1 MKVDWQKLGGLLP
14 AIVQDAGDGAVLML
28 AYMNEEALSLT
39 LQTGYAHYF
48 SRSKGRI
55 WKKGESSG
63 HVQLVK
69 SAFLDC
75 DNDALLLKVEQC
87 GGSACHTG
95 SRSCFFKEIS
105 LQKHGENVG
114 SSSARGAINFAEH
127 GSAASLAQKNSANSR
142 AGQNF
147 ASCDGSADYA
157 PQNSTTYC
165 SNQSSTMQSPA
176 AANSTLTNSVA
187 ERSEQNLDAVS
198 QNSTLTNSVA
208 ERSEQNLDAVSQNS
222 TLENS
227 AEKSPY
233 GILDEIYHV
242 CLDRKLN
249 GEPALSYVA
258 SLYAKGENAYLKKIA
273 EEACEFALACKDLS
287 RSELYADVAR
297 ESFGEHKA
305 GEPRYDVIYE
315 GADLLFHLLLALA
328 AHNIHPDALLDELA
342 RRQGQSGIEEKRC
355 REK

>member
-14 AIVQDAGDGAVLML
+14 AIVQDEGDGAVLML

-39 LQTGYAHYF
+39 LRTGYAHYF

-95 SRSCFFKEIS
+95 ARSCFFKEIS
-105 LQKHGENVG
+105 LQKDDENFE
-114 SSSARGAINFAEH
+114 SLNAYGAINFAEH
-127 GSAASLAQKNSANSR
+127 DSATSLAEQNSTSR
-142 AGQNF
+142 DGLQNHV
-147 ASCDGSADYA
+147 
-157 PQNSTTYC
+157 PQNSTVSC
-165 SNQSSTMQSPA
+165 GEQNPA
-176 AANSTLTNSVA
+176 IRSFTEANFTETNSALANSAA
-187 ERSEQNLDAVS
+187 ERSEQNLYA
-198 QNSTLTNSVA
+198 A
-208 ERSEQNLDAVSQNS
+208 AQNS

-249 GEPALSYVA
+249 GESALSYVA

-297 ESFGEHKA
+297 EGFGEHRA

-342 RRQGQSGIEEKRC
+342 RRQGQSGIEEKRR

>member
-28 AYMNEEALSLT
+28 AYMNEEALNLT
-39 LQTGYAHYF
+39 LSTGYAHYF

-75 DNDALLLKVEQC
+75 DNDTLLLRVEQC

-95 SRSCFFKEIS
+95 ARSCFFKEIS
-105 LQKHGENVG
+105 LQKCGENVENL
-114 SSSARGAINFAEH
+114 SACDA
-127 GSAASLAQKNSANSR
+127 KN
-142 AGQNF
+142 
-147 ASCDGSADYA
+147 
-157 PQNSTTYC
+157 
-165 SNQSSTMQSPA
+165 STMQNFT
-176 AANSTLTNSVA
+176 AANSAA
-187 ERSEQNLDAVS
+187 ERSTQNLDAVS
-198 QNSTLTNSVA
+198 QNFTPK
-208 ERSEQNLDAVSQNS
+208 
-222 TLENS
+222 NS

-249 GEPALSYVA
+249 GESELSYVA

-287 RSELYADVAR
+287 RSGLYADVAR
-297 ESFGEHKA
+297 EGFGEHRA

-342 RRQGQSGIEEKRC
+342 RRQGLSGIEEKRS
-355 REK
+355 REKS

>member
-14 AIVQDAGDGAVLML
+14 TIVQDAGDGAVLML
-28 AYMNEEALSLT
+28 AYMNEEALGLT

-48 SRSKGRI
+48 SRSKRRI
-55 WKKGESSG
+55 WKKGEESG

-75 DNDALLLKVEQC
+75 DNDALLLKIEQC

-95 SRSCFFKEIS
+95 ARSCFFKEIS
-105 LQKHGENVG
+105 LQKCGENIQ
-114 SSSARGAINFAEH
+114 SPNACGAINFAEH
-127 GSAASLAQKNSANSR
+127 GSATSLVQKNSTNSR
-142 AGQNF
+142 AGQNSV
-147 ASCDGSADYA
+147 ACDGSADYA

-176 AANSTLTNSVA
+176 AANSTLTNSAA
-187 ERSEQNLDAVS
+187 ECSEQNLYAVS
-198 QNSTLTNSVA
+198 QNYALKNSI
-208 ERSEQNLDAVSQNS
+208 
-222 TLENS
+222 
-227 AEKSPY
+227 EKSPY

-249 GEPALSYVA
+249 GESALSYVA

-287 RSELYADVAR
+287 RSEFYADVAR
-297 ESFGEHKA
+297 EGFGEHRA

-342 RRQGQSGIEEKRC
+342 RRQGQSGIEEKRR

>member
-39 LQTGYAHYF
+39 LRTGYAHYF

-55 WKKGESSG
+55 WKKGEESG

-105 LQKHGENVG
+105 LQKDDENFESLNACG
-114 SSSARGAINFAEH
+114 SINFAEH

-142 AGQNF
+142 AGQNSV
-147 ASCDGSADYA
+147 ACDGLQNLA
-157 PQNSTTYC
+157 PKNYTDSCGKQNSV
-165 SNQSSTMQSPA
+165 MQSPSA
-176 AANSTLTNSVA
+176 TNSAA
-187 ERSEQNLDAVS
+187 ERSEQNLYA
-198 QNSTLTNSVA
+198 A
-208 ERSEQNLDAVSQNS
+208 AQNS

-227 AEKSPY
+227 AEKGPY
-233 GILDEIYHV
+233 GILDKIYHV

-249 GEPALSYVA
+249 GESALSYVA

-297 ESFGEHKA
+297 EGFGEHKA

-342 RRQGQSGIEEKRC
+342 RRQGQSGIEEKRR

>member
-55 WKKGESSG
+55 WKKGEESG
-63 HVQLVK
+63 HIQLVK

-105 LQKHGENVG
+105 LQKCGENVG
-114 SSSARGAINFAEH
+114 SSSACGAINFAEH

-142 AGQNF
+142 TGQQ
-147 ASCDGSADYA
+147 SA
-157 PQNSTTYC
+157 PCEGLQNLTPKNSTISC
-165 SNQSSTMQSPA
+165 SNQSSAMQSPTA
-176 AANSTLTNSVA
+176 MNSAFKNSTA
-187 ERSEQNLDAVS
+187 ECSEQNLDAS
-198 QNSTLTNSVA
+198 
-208 ERSEQNLDAVSQNS
+208 SQNS

-227 AEKSPY
+227 AEKNPY

-287 RSELYADVAR
+287 RSELYADIAR
-297 ESFGEHKA
+297 ESFGEHRA
-305 GEPRYDVIYE
+305 DEPRYDVIYE

-342 RRQGQSGIEEKRC
+342 RRQGQSGIEEKRR
-355 REK
+355 REKS

>member
-1 MKVDWQKLGGLLP
+1 MKVDWQKLGRLLP

-28 AYMNEEALSLT
+28 AYMNEEALNLT
-39 LQTGYAHYF
+39 LSTGCAHYF

-55 WKKGESSG
+55 WKKGEESG
-63 HVQLVK
+63 HVQLVRE
-69 SAFLDC
+69 AFLDC
-75 DNDALLLKVEQC
+75 DNDTLLLKVEQC

-95 SRSCFFKEIS
+95 ARSCFFKEIS
-105 LQKHGENVG
+105 FQKRGENVG
-114 SSSARGAINFAEH
+114 SSSACGAINFAEH

-142 AGQNF
+142 AGQNST
-147 ASCDGSADYA
+147 ACDSLHNLTPKNSTDGN
-157 PQNSTTYC
+157 QNSA
-165 SNQSSTMQSPA
+165 MQSPA
-176 AANSTLTNSVA
+176 AANSTLTNSAA
-187 ERSEQNLDAVS
+187 ERSEQNLDASS
-198 QNSTLTNSVA
+198 QNSA
-208 ERSEQNLDAVSQNS
+208 
-222 TLENS
+222 LENS

-249 GEPALSYVA
+249 GESALSYVA

-297 ESFGEHKA
+297 EVFGEHRA

-342 RRQGQSGIEEKRC
+342 RRQGQSGIEEKRS

>member
-14 AIVQDAGDGAVLML
+14 AIVQDAGDGVVLML

-63 HVQLVK
+63 HVQLVRE
-69 SAFLDC
+69 AFLDC
-75 DNDALLLKVEQC
+75 DNDTMLLKVEQC
-87 GGSACHTG
+87 GRSACHTG
-95 SRSCFFKEIS
+95 ARSCFFKEIS
-105 LQKHGENVG
+105 LQKDGENVKNL
-114 SSSARGAINFAEH
+114 GACSTE
-127 GSAASLAQKNSANSR
+127 NSVM
-142 AGQNF
+142 QNF
-147 ASCDGSADYA
+147 
-157 PQNSTTYC
+157 T
-165 SNQSSTMQSPA
+165 
-176 AANSTLTNSVA
+176 AANSTLTNSAA
-187 ERSEQNLDAVS
+187 ERSTQNLDAVS
-198 QNSTLTNSVA
+198 QNSTLK
-208 ERSEQNLDAVSQNS
+208 
-222 TLENS
+222 NS

-249 GEPALSYVA
+249 GESALSYVA

-297 ESFGEHKA
+297 ESFGEHRA
-305 GEPRYDVIYE
+305 GEPRYDVVCE

-342 RRQGQSGIEEKRC
+342 RRQGQSGIEEKRS

>member
-14 AIVQDAGDGAVLML
+14 VIAQDAGDGAVLML
-28 AYMNEEALSLT
+28 AYMNEEALNLT
-39 LQTGYAHYF
+39 LSTGYAHYF

-63 HVQLVK
+63 HVQLVRE
-69 SAFLDC
+69 AFLDC
-75 DNDALLLKVEQC
+75 DNDTLLLKVEQC

-105 LQKHGENVG
+105 LQKCGENVG
-114 SSSARGAINFAEH
+114 SPSVCDA
-127 GSAASLAQKNSANSR
+127 KN
-142 AGQNF
+142 
-147 ASCDGSADYA
+147 
-157 PQNSTTYC
+157 
-165 SNQSSTMQSPA
+165 STMQNFT
-176 AANSTLTNSVA
+176 AANSAA
-187 ERSEQNLDAVS
+187 ERSEQNLDA
-198 QNSTLTNSVA
+198 A
-208 ERSEQNLDAVSQNS
+208 SQNS

-227 AEKSPY
+227 TEKSPY

-249 GEPALSYVA
+249 GESELSYVA

-273 EEACEFALACKDLS
+273 EEACEFALACKDFS
-287 RSELYADVAR
+287 RSKLYADVAR
-297 ESFGEHKA
+297 EGFGEHRA

-315 GADLLFHLLLALA
+315 GADLLFHLLLALV

-342 RRQGQSGIEEKRC
+342 RRQGQSGIEEKRH

>member
-28 AYMNEEALSLT
+28 AYMNEEALNLT
-39 LQTGYAHYF
+39 LRTGYAHYF

-63 HVQLVK
+63 HVQLVRE
-69 SAFLDC
+69 AFLDC

-95 SRSCFFKEIS
+95 ARSCFFKEIS
-105 LQKHGENVG
+105 LQKCSENFD
-114 SSSARGAINFAEH
+114 SSSACGTENFAEY
-127 GSAASLAQKNSANSR
+127 GSATSLAQKNSVNSR
-142 AGQNF
+142 AGQNST
-147 ASCDGSADYA
+147 AYDSLQNLT
-157 PQNSTTYC
+157 PKNSTTSC
-165 SNQSSTMQSPA
+165 SNQSSAMQNSA
-176 AANSTLTNSVA
+176 TANSAFTNSAA
-187 ERSEQNLDAVS
+187 ECSEQNLDAAA
-198 QNSTLTNSVA
+198 QNSTPK
-208 ERSEQNLDAVSQNS
+208 
-222 TLENS
+222 NS

-233 GILDEIYHV
+233 GVLDEIYHV

-297 ESFGEHKA
+297 EGFGEHRA

-342 RRQGQSGIEEKRC
+342 RRQGQSGIEEKRR

>member
-39 LQTGYAHYF
+39 LRTGYAHYF

-55 WKKGESSG
+55 WKKGEESG

-95 SRSCFFKEIS
+95 ARSCFFKEIS
-105 LQKHGENVG
+105 FQKDDENFE
-114 SSSARGAINFAEH
+114 SLNACGAINFAEH
-127 GSAASLAQKNSANSR
+127 GSAASLAQKNSATE
-142 AGQNF
+142 
-147 ASCDGSADYA
+147 C
-157 PQNSTTYC
+157 
-165 SNQSSTMQSPA
+165 
-176 AANSTLTNSVA
+176 
-187 ERSEQNLDAVS
+187 SEQNLDAPS
-198 QNSTLTNSVA
+198 QNSALES
-208 ERSEQNLDAVSQNS
+208 S
-222 TLENS
+222 T
-227 AEKSPY
+227 EKSPY

-297 ESFGEHKA
+297 EGFGEHRA

-342 RRQGQSGIEEKRC
+342 RRQGQSGIEEKRS
-355 REK
+355 REKS

>member
-39 LQTGYAHYF
+39 LRTGYAHYF

-75 DNDALLLKVEQC
+75 DNDTLLLKVEQC

-95 SRSCFFKEIS
+95 ARSCFFKEIS
-105 LQKHGENVG
+105 LKKYGENAG
-114 SSSARGAINFAEH
+114 SPSACDA
-127 GSAASLAQKNSANSR
+127 KN
-142 AGQNF
+142 
-147 ASCDGSADYA
+147 
-157 PQNSTTYC
+157 
-165 SNQSSTMQSPA
+165 STMQNFT
-176 AANSTLTNSVA
+176 AANSAA
-187 ERSEQNLDAVS
+187 EHSEQNLDAAA
-198 QNSTLTNSVA
+198 QNSA
-208 ERSEQNLDAVSQNS
+208 
-222 TLENS
+222 LESS

-297 ESFGEHKA
+297 EGFGEHRA

-342 RRQGQSGIEEKRC
+342 RRQGQSGIEEKRR

>member
-28 AYMNEEALSLT
+28 AYMNEEALNLT
-39 LQTGYAHYF
+39 LSTGYAHYF

-55 WKKGESSG
+55 WKKGEESG
-63 HVQLVK
+63 RVQLVQE
-69 SAFLDC
+69 AFLDC
-75 DNDALLLKVEQC
+75 DNDTLLLKVEQC

-95 SRSCFFKEIS
+95 ARSCFFKEIS
-105 LQKHGENVG
+105 LQKGSENFD
-114 SSSARGAINFAEH
+114 SSSACDA
-127 GSAASLAQKNSANSR
+127 KNSAM
-142 AGQNF
+142 QNF
-147 ASCDGSADYA
+147 
-157 PQNSTTYC
+157 T
-165 SNQSSTMQSPA
+165 
-176 AANSTLTNSVA
+176 AANSAA
-187 ERSEQNLDAVS
+187 ERSERNLDA
-198 QNSTLTNSVA
+198 A
-208 ERSEQNLDAVSQNS
+208 SQNS

-227 AEKSPY
+227 TEKSPY

-249 GEPALSYVA
+249 SELALSYVA

-287 RSELYADVAR
+287 RSELYADVAH
-297 ESFGEHKA
+297 ESFGEHRA

-315 GADLLFHLLLALA
+315 GADLLFHLLLALG

-342 RRQGQSGIEEKRC
+342 RRQGQSGIEEKR
-355 REK
+355 RRKKS

>member
-14 AIVQDAGDGAVLML
+14 AIVQDAGDGVVLML

-63 HVQLVK
+63 HVQLVRE
-69 SAFLDC
+69 AFLDC
-75 DNDALLLKVEQC
+75 DNDTMLLKVEQC
-87 GGSACHTG
+87 GRSACHTG
-95 SRSCFFKEIS
+95 ARSCFFKEIS
-105 LQKHGENVG
+105 LQKDGENVKNL
-114 SSSARGAINFAEH
+114 GACSTE
-127 GSAASLAQKNSANSR
+127 NSVM
-142 AGQNF
+142 QNF
-147 ASCDGSADYA
+147 
-157 PQNSTTYC
+157 T
-165 SNQSSTMQSPA
+165 
-176 AANSTLTNSVA
+176 AANSTLTNSAA
-187 ERSEQNLDAVS
+187 ERSTQNLDAVS
-198 QNSTLTNSVA
+198 QNSTLK
-208 ERSEQNLDAVSQNS
+208 
-222 TLENS
+222 NS

-249 GEPALSYVA
+249 GESALSYVA

-297 ESFGEHKA
+297 ESFGEHRA
-305 GEPRYDVIYE
+305 GEPRYDVVYE

-342 RRQGQSGIEEKRC
+342 RRQGQSGIEEKRS

>member
-39 LQTGYAHYF
+39 LRTGYAHYF

-63 HVQLVK
+63 HVQLVRE
-69 SAFLDC
+69 AFLDC
-75 DNDALLLKVEQC
+75 DNDTLLLKVEQC

-95 SRSCFFKEIS
+95 ARSCFFKEIS
-105 LQKHGENVG
+105 LQKCGENVG
-114 SSSARGAINFAEH
+114 SPSACNA
-127 GSAASLAQKNSANSR
+127 KNSAM
-142 AGQNF
+142 QNF
-147 ASCDGSADYA
+147 
-157 PQNSTTYC
+157 T
-165 SNQSSTMQSPA
+165 
-176 AANSTLTNSVA
+176 AANSAA
-187 ERSEQNLDAVS
+187 ERSTQNLDA
-198 QNSTLTNSVA
+198 A
-208 ERSEQNLDAVSQNS
+208 SQNS

-249 GEPALSYVA
+249 GEPALSHVA

-297 ESFGEHKA
+297 EGFGEHRV

-315 GADLLFHLLLALA
+315 GADLLFHLLLALT

-342 RRQGQSGIEEKRC
+342 RRQGQSGIEEKRS
-355 REK
+355 RKKS

>member
-28 AYMNEEALSLT
+28 AYMNEEALNLT
-39 LQTGYAHYF
+39 LRTGYAHYF

-63 HVQLVK
+63 HVQLVRE
-69 SAFLDC
+69 AFLDC
-75 DNDALLLKVEQC
+75 DNDTLLLKVEQC
-87 GGSACHTG
+87 GRSACHTG
-95 SRSCFFKEIS
+95 ARSCFFKEIS
-105 LQKHGENVG
+105 LQKCGENFD
-114 SSSARGAINFAEH
+114 SSSACGTENFAEH
-127 GSAASLAQKNSANSR
+127 GSATSLAQKNAANSR
-142 AGQNF
+142 VGQNST
-147 ASCDGSADYA
+147 ACDGSADYA
-157 PQNSTTYC
+157 PQNSIARDGSQNSTASC
-165 SNQSSTMQSPA
+165 DRQSSATQNFTA
-176 AANSTLTNSVA
+176 ANFIAANSAA
-187 ERSEQNLDAVS
+187 ERSEQNLDA
-198 QNSTLTNSVA
+198 A
-208 ERSEQNLDAVSQNS
+208 SQNS

-227 AEKSPY
+227 TKKSPY
-233 GILDEIYHV
+233 GILDEIYHA

-287 RSELYADVAR
+287 RSEFYADIAR
-297 ESFGEHKA
+297 EGFGEHRA

-342 RRQGQSGIEEKRC
+342 RRQGQSGIEEKRR

>member
-28 AYMNEEALSLT
+28 AYMNEEALNLT
-39 LQTGYAHYF
+39 LHTGYAHYF

-63 HVQLVK
+63 HVQLVRE
-69 SAFLDC
+69 AFLDC

-105 LQKHGENVG
+105 LQKGGENIQ
-114 SSSARGAINFAEH
+114 SPSAC
-127 GSAASLAQKNSANSR
+127 SAKNSAI
-142 AGQNF
+142 QNF
-147 ASCDGSADYA
+147 
-157 PQNSTTYC
+157 T
-165 SNQSSTMQSPA
+165 
-176 AANSTLTNSVA
+176 AANSTLTNSAA
-187 ERSEQNLDAVS
+187 ERSEQNLDAAA
-198 QNSTLTNSVA
+198 QNSA
-208 ERSEQNLDAVSQNS
+208 
-222 TLENS
+222 LENS

-233 GILDEIYHV
+233 GILDKIYHV

-249 GEPALSYVA
+249 GESALSYVA

-273 EEACEFALACKDLS
+273 EEACEFALACKELS
-287 RSELYADVAR
+287 RSEFYADVAR
-297 ESFGEHKA
+297 EGFGEHRA

-342 RRQGQSGIEEKRC
+342 RRQGQSGIEEKRS

>member
-14 AIVQDAGDGAVLML
+14 TIVQDADDGAVLML
-28 AYMNEEALSLT
+28 AYMNEEALGLT

-48 SRSKGRI
+48 SRSKRRI
-55 WKKGESSG
+55 WKKGEESG

-75 DNDALLLKVEQC
+75 DNDALLLKIEQC

-95 SRSCFFKEIS
+95 ARSCFFKEIS
-105 LQKHGENVG
+105 FQKDDENFE
-114 SSSARGAINFAEH
+114 SLNACGAINFAEH
-127 GSAASLAQKNSANSR
+127 GSAASLVQKNSANSR
-142 AGQNF
+142 AGQNST
-147 ASCDGSADYA
+147 ACDSLHNLTPKNSTDGN
-157 PQNSTTYC
+157 QNSA
-165 SNQSSTMQSPA
+165 MQSPA
-176 AANSTLTNSVA
+176 AANSTLTNSAA
-187 ERSEQNLDAVS
+187 ERSEQNLDAS
-198 QNSTLTNSVA
+198 A
-208 ERSEQNLDAVSQNS
+208 QNS
-222 TLENS
+222 TLES
-227 AEKSPY
+227 STEKGPY
-233 GILDEIYHV
+233 GILDEIYHI

-297 ESFGEHKA
+297 ESFGEHRV

-328 AHNIHPDALLDELA
+328 AHNIHPDALLDELV
-342 RRQGQSGIEEKRC
+342 RRQGQSGIEEKRR

>member
-39 LQTGYAHYF
+39 LRTGCAHYF

-63 HVQLVK
+63 HVQLVRE
-69 SAFLDC
+69 AFLDC
-75 DNDALLLKVEQC
+75 DNDTLLLKVEQC

-95 SRSCFFKEIS
+95 ARSCFFKEIS
-105 LQKHGENVG
+105 LQKCGENVG
-114 SSSARGAINFAEH
+114 SPSACGAINFAEH

-147 ASCDGSADYA
+147 M
-157 PQNSTTYC
+157 PQNSTASC
-165 SNQSSTMQSPA
+165 DRQSSATQNFT
-176 AANSTLTNSVA
+176 AANFIATNSAA
-187 ERSEQNLDAVS
+187 ECSEQNLYAVS
-198 QNSTLTNSVA
+198 QNYALK
-208 ERSEQNLDAVSQNS
+208 NS
-222 TLENS
+222 T
-227 AEKSPY
+227 EKSPY

-249 GEPALSYVA
+249 GESALSYVA

-297 ESFGEHKA
+297 EGFGEHRA
-305 GEPRYDVIYE
+305 GEPRYDVVYE

-342 RRQGQSGIEEKRC
+342 RRQGQSGIEEKRR
-355 REK
+355 REKS

>member
-39 LQTGYAHYF
+39 MRTGYAHYF

-95 SRSCFFKEIS
+95 ARSCFFKEIS
-105 LQKHGENVG
+105 LQKRGENIQ
-114 SSSARGAINFAEH
+114 SSSACGAINFAEH
-127 GSAASLAQKNSANSR
+127 GSATSLVQKNSANSR
-142 AGQNF
+142 AGQNSV
-147 ASCDGSADYA
+147 ACDGLQNLA
-157 PQNSTTYC
+157 PKNSTDSCGKQNSV
-165 SNQSSTMQSPA
+165 MQSPTA
-176 AANSTLTNSVA
+176 TNSAA
-187 ERSEQNLDAVS
+187 ERSEQNLYAS
-198 QNSTLTNSVA
+198 L
-208 ERSEQNLDAVSQNS
+208 QNS

-227 AEKSPY
+227 AEKNPY

-249 GEPALSYVA
+249 GESALSYVA

-297 ESFGEHKA
+297 EGFGEHKA

-342 RRQGQSGIEEKRC
+342 RRQGQSGIEEKRR

>member
-14 AIVQDAGDGAVLML
+14 AIVQDAGDGTVLML

-39 LQTGYAHYF
+39 LRTGYAHYF

-55 WKKGESSG
+55 WKKGEESG

-105 LQKHGENVG
+105 LQKCGENVG
-114 SSSARGAINFAEH
+114 SSSACGAINFAEH
-127 GSAASLAQKNSANSR
+127 GSAASLVQKNSANSC
-142 AGQNF
+142 AGQNS

-157 PQNSTTYC
+157 PQNSIARDGSQNFMPQNSTASC
-165 SNQSSTMQSPA
+165 DRQSSATQNFT
-176 AANSTLTNSVA
+176 AANFIATNSAA
-187 ERSEQNLDAVS
+187 ERSEQNLDAFS
-198 QNSTLTNSVA
+198 QNSA
-208 ERSEQNLDAVSQNS
+208 
-222 TLENS
+222 LENS

-287 RSELYADVAR
+287 RSKLYADVAR
-297 ESFGEHKA
+297 ESFGEHRA

-315 GADLLFHLLLALA
+315 GADLVFHLLLALA

-342 RRQGQSGIEEKRC
+342 RRQGQSGIEEKRH

>member
-55 WKKGESSG
+55 WKKGEESG

-105 LQKHGENVG
+105 LQKCGENVG
-114 SSSARGAINFAEH
+114 GSSACGAINFAEH

-142 AGQNF
+142 TGQKS

-157 PQNSTTYC
+157 PKNSTTYC
-165 SNQSSTMQSPA
+165 SNQSSAMQSPTA
-176 AANSTLTNSVA
+176 TNSAFTNSTA
-187 ERSEQNLDAVS
+187 ECSKQNLDASS
-198 QNSTLTNSVA
+198 QNSA
-208 ERSEQNLDAVSQNS
+208 
-222 TLENS
+222 LESS

-249 GEPALSYVA
+249 GESALSYVA

-287 RSELYADVAR
+287 RSELYVDVAR
-297 ESFGEHKA
+297 EGFGEHRAGEHRA

-342 RRQGQSGIEEKRC
+342 RRQGQSGIEEKR
-355 REK
+355 RRKKS

>member
-1 MKVDWQKLGGLLP
+1 MKVDWQKLYGLLP

-28 AYMNEEALSLT
+28 AYMNEEALNLT
-39 LQTGYAHYF
+39 LSTGYAHYF

-55 WKKGESSG
+55 WKKGEESG
-63 HVQLVK
+63 HVQLVRE
-69 SAFLDC
+69 AFLDC
-75 DNDALLLKVEQC
+75 DNDTLLLKVEQC

-95 SRSCFFKEIS
+95 ARSCFFKEIS
-105 LQKHGENVG
+105 LQKCSENIQ
-114 SSSARGAINFAEH
+114 SPSACDA
-127 GSAASLAQKNSANSR
+127 KNSAM
-142 AGQNF
+142 QNF
-147 ASCDGSADYA
+147 TAI
-157 PQNSTTYC
+157 NS
-165 SNQSSTMQSPA
+165 S
-176 AANSTLTNSVA
+176 A

-198 QNSTLTNSVA
+198 QNSTLK
-208 ERSEQNLDAVSQNS
+208 
-222 TLENS
+222 NS

-287 RSELYADVAR
+287 RSKLYADVAR
-297 ESFGEHKA
+297 ESFGEHRA
-305 GEPRYDVIYE
+305 GEPRYDVVYE

-328 AHNIHPDALLDELA
+328 AHNIHPDALLDELV
-342 RRQGQSGIEEKRC
+342 RRQGQSGIEEKRS
-355 REK
+355 REKS

>member
-14 AIVQDAGDGAVLML
+14 AIVQDAGDDAVLML

-95 SRSCFFKEIS
+95 ARSCFFKEIS
-105 LQKHGENVG
+105 FQKDDENFE
-114 SSSARGAINFAEH
+114 SLNACGAINFAEH

-142 AGQNF
+142 TEQNS
-147 ASCDGSADYA
+147 ASCDGLQNLTPKNSTDSCGK
-157 PQNSTTYC
+157 QNSV
-165 SNQSSTMQSPA
+165 MQSPSA
-176 AANSTLTNSVA
+176 TNSAFTNSAA
-187 ERSEQNLDAVS
+187 ERSEQNLDA
-198 QNSTLTNSVA
+198 A
-208 ERSEQNLDAVSQNS
+208 SQNS

-227 AEKSPY
+227 TEKSPY
-233 GILDEIYHV
+233 GILDEIYHA

-287 RSELYADVAR
+287 RSELYTDVAR
-297 ESFGEHKA
+297 EGFGEHRA

-342 RRQGQSGIEEKRC
+342 RRQGQSGIEEKRR

>member
-28 AYMNEEALSLT
+28 AYMNEEALNLT
-39 LQTGYAHYF
+39 LSTGYAHYF

-63 HVQLVK
+63 HVQLVRE
-69 SAFLDC
+69 AFLDC
-75 DNDALLLKVEQC
+75 DNDTLLLKVEQC

-105 LQKHGENVG
+105 LQKCGENVG
-114 SSSARGAINFAEH
+114 SPSACDA
-127 GSAASLAQKNSANSR
+127 KNSAM
-142 AGQNF
+142 QNF
-147 ASCDGSADYA
+147 
-157 PQNSTTYC
+157 T
-165 SNQSSTMQSPA
+165 
-176 AANSTLTNSVA
+176 AANSAA
-187 ERSEQNLDAVS
+187 ERSTQNLDAAS
-198 QNSTLTNSVA
+198 QNFTLK
-208 ERSEQNLDAVSQNS
+208 
-222 TLENS
+222 NS

-249 GEPALSYVA
+249 GESALSYVA

-273 EEACEFALACKDLS
+273 EEACEFALAYKDLS
-287 RSELYADVAR
+287 RSKLYADVAR
-297 ESFGEHKA
+297 ESFGEHRA
-305 GEPRYDVIYE
+305 GEPRYDVVYE

-328 AHNIHPDALLDELA
+328 AHNIHPDALLDELV
-342 RRQGQSGIEEKRC
+342 RRQGQSGIEEKRS
-355 REK
+355 REKS

>member
-48 SRSKGRI
+48 SRSKERI

-63 HVQLVK
+63 HVQLVRE
-69 SAFLDC
+69 AFLDC
-75 DNDALLLKVEQC
+75 DNDTLLLKVEQC

-95 SRSCFFKEIS
+95 ARSCFFKEIS
-105 LQKHGENVG
+105 LQKCSENIQ
-114 SSSARGAINFAEH
+114 SPSAC
-127 GSAASLAQKNSANSR
+127 SAKNSA
-142 AGQNF
+142 
-147 ASCDGSADYA
+147 
-157 PQNSTTYC
+157 
-165 SNQSSTMQSPA
+165 MQSPA
-176 AANSTLTNSVA
+176 AANSTLTNSAA
-187 ERSEQNLDAVS
+187 ERSEQNLDA
-198 QNSTLTNSVA
+198 A
-208 ERSEQNLDAVSQNS
+208 SQNS

-227 AEKSPY
+227 TEKSPY

-273 EEACEFALACKDLS
+273 EEACEFTLACKDLS

-297 ESFGEHKA
+297 EGFGEHRA

-342 RRQGQSGIEEKRC
+342 RRQGKSGIEEKRR
-355 REK
+355 REKS

>member
-28 AYMNEEALSLT
+28 AYMNEEALNLT
-39 LQTGYAHYF
+39 LSTGCAHYF

-55 WKKGESSG
+55 WQKGESSG
-63 HVQLVK
+63 HVQLVRE
-69 SAFLDC
+69 AFLDC
-75 DNDALLLKVEQC
+75 DNDALLLKVEQH

-95 SRSCFFKEIS
+95 ARSCFFKKIS
-105 LQKHGENVG
+105 LQKCGENVG
-114 SSSARGAINFAEH
+114 SPSVCDA
-127 GSAASLAQKNSANSR
+127 KN
-142 AGQNF
+142 
-147 ASCDGSADYA
+147 
-157 PQNSTTYC
+157 
-165 SNQSSTMQSPA
+165 STMQSPA
-176 AANSTLTNSVA
+176 AANSTLTNSAA
-187 ERSEQNLDAVS
+187 ERSTQNLDAVS
-198 QNSTLTNSVA
+198 QNSTLK
-208 ERSEQNLDAVSQNS
+208 
-222 TLENS
+222 NS

-258 SLYAKGENAYLKKIA
+258 SLYAKGENAHLKKIA

-297 ESFGEHKA
+297 EGFGEHRA
-305 GEPRYDVIYE
+305 DEPQYDVIYE

-342 RRQGQSGIEEKRC
+342 RRQGKSGIEEKRS
-355 REK
+355 REKS

>member
-48 SRSKGRI
+48 SRSKGRL

-63 HVQLVK
+63 HVQLVRE
-69 SAFLDC
+69 AFLDC

-95 SRSCFFKEIS
+95 SRSCFFKEIL
-105 LQKHGENVG
+105 LQKCGENVG
-114 SSSARGAINFAEH
+114 SPSACGAINFAEH
-127 GSAASLAQKNSANSR
+127 DSAASLAQKNSANSR
-142 AGQNF
+142 AGQNSV
-147 ASCDGSADYA
+147 ACDGSADYTPQNSIA
-157 PQNSTTYC
+157 RDGSQNFMPQNSTASC
-165 SNQSSTMQSPA
+165 DRQSSATQNFT
-176 AANSTLTNSVA
+176 AANFIATNSAA
-187 ERSEQNLDAVS
+187 ERSEQNLDAAA
-198 QNSTLTNSVA
+198 QNSM
-208 ERSEQNLDAVSQNS
+208 
-222 TLENS
+222 LENS
-227 AEKSPY
+227 TEKSPY

-297 ESFGEHKA
+297 ESFGEHRA

-315 GADLLFHLLLALA
+315 GADLLFHLLLALG

-342 RRQGQSGIEEKRC
+342 RRQGKSGIEEKRS
-355 REK
+355 RKK

>member
-14 AIVQDAGDGAVLML
+14 AIVQDAGDDAVLML

-95 SRSCFFKEIS
+95 ARSCFFKEIS
-105 LQKHGENVG
+105 LQKCGENMGG
-114 SSSARGAINFAEH
+114 SSACGAINFAEH
-127 GSAASLAQKNSANSR
+127 GSATSLVQKNSTNSR
-142 AGQNF
+142 AGQNSV
-147 ASCDGSADYA
+147 ACDGSADYA

-176 AANSTLTNSVA
+176 AA
-187 ERSEQNLDAVS
+187 
-198 QNSTLTNSVA
+198 NSTLTNSVA

-342 RRQGQSGIEEKRC
+342 RRQGQSGIEEKRR

>member
-14 AIVQDAGDGAVLML
+14 TIVQDAGDGAVLML
-28 AYMNEEALSLT
+28 AYMNEEALGLT

-48 SRSKGRI
+48 SRSKRRI
-55 WKKGESSG
+55 WKKGEESG

-75 DNDALLLKVEQC
+75 DNDALLLKIEQC

-95 SRSCFFKEIS
+95 ARSCFFKEIS
-105 LQKHGENVG
+105 LQKCGENIQ
-114 SSSARGAINFAEH
+114 SPNACGAINFAEH
-127 GSAASLAQKNSANSR
+127 GSATSLVQKNSTNSR
-142 AGQNF
+142 AGQNSV
-147 ASCDGSADYA
+147 ACDGSADYA

-176 AANSTLTNSVA
+176 AANSTLTNSAA
-187 ERSEQNLDAVS
+187 ECSEQNLYAVS
-198 QNSTLTNSVA
+198 QNYALKNSI
-208 ERSEQNLDAVSQNS
+208 
-222 TLENS
+222 
-227 AEKSPY
+227 EKSPY

-287 RSELYADVAR
+287 RSEFYADVAR
-297 ESFGEHKA
+297 EGFGEHRA

-342 RRQGQSGIEEKRC
+342 RRQGQSGIEEKRR

>member
-39 LQTGYAHYF
+39 LRTGYAHYF

-63 HVQLVK
+63 HVQLVRE
-69 SAFLDC
+69 AFLDC
-75 DNDALLLKVEQC
+75 DNDALLLRVEQR

-95 SRSCFFKEIS
+95 ARSCFFKEIS
-105 LQKHGENVG
+105 PQKGGENVG
-114 SSSARGAINFAEH
+114 NPSVCNT
-127 GSAASLAQKNSANSR
+127 KNSAMK
-142 AGQNF
+142 NF
-147 ASCDGSADYA
+147 
-157 PQNSTTYC
+157 T
-165 SNQSSTMQSPA
+165 
-176 AANSTLTNSVA
+176 AANSALTNSAA
-187 ERSEQNLDAVS
+187 ERSKQNLDTAS
-198 QNSTLTNSVA
+198 QNSTPK
-208 ERSEQNLDAVSQNS
+208 
-222 TLENS
+222 NS

-287 RSELYADVAR
+287 HSELYADVAR
-297 ESFGEHKA
+297 ESFGEHRA

-342 RRQGQSGIEEKRC
+342 RRQGQSGIEEKRS
-355 REK
+355 REKS

>member
-1 MKVDWQKLGGLLP
+1 MNVDWQKLDGLLP

-28 AYMNEEALSLT
+28 AYMNEEALNLT
-39 LQTGYAHYF
+39 LSTGYAHYF

-63 HVQLVK
+63 HVQLVRE
-69 SAFLDC
+69 AFLDC
-75 DNDALLLKVEQC
+75 DNDTLLLKVEQC

-95 SRSCFFKEIS
+95 VRSCFFKEIS
-105 LQKHGENVG
+105 LQKGGKNFD
-114 SSSARGAINFAEH
+114 SSIACGTE
-127 GSAASLAQKNSANSR
+127 NSAL
-142 AGQNF
+142 
-147 ASCDGSADYA
+147 
-157 PQNSTTYC
+157 QNSTAVC
-165 SNQSSTMQSPA
+165 GKQSFSV
-176 AANSTLTNSVA
+176 ANSAA
-187 ERSEQNLDAVS
+187 ERSEQNLDAAA
-198 QNSTLTNSVA
+198 QNSTLK
-208 ERSEQNLDAVSQNS
+208 
-222 TLENS
+222 NS

-249 GEPALSYVA
+249 GESALSYVA

-287 RSELYADVAR
+287 RSGLYADVAR
-297 ESFGEHKA
+297 EGFGEHRA

-342 RRQGQSGIEEKRC
+342 RRQGQSGIEEKHS
-355 REK
+355 REKS

>member
-14 AIVQDAGDGAVLML
+14 TIVQDAGDGAVLML
-28 AYMNEEALSLT
+28 AYMNEEALGLT

-48 SRSKGRI
+48 SRSKRRI
-55 WKKGESSG
+55 WKKGEESG

-95 SRSCFFKEIS
+95 ARSCFFKEIS
-105 LQKHGENVG
+105 LQKGGENLG
-114 SSSARGAINFAEH
+114 SSSACGAINFAEH

-142 AGQNF
+142 AEQNS
-147 ASCDGSADYA
+147 ASCDSLQNLTPKNSTDSCGE
-157 PQNSTTYC
+157 QNSA
-165 SNQSSTMQSPA
+165 MQSPTA
-176 AANSTLTNSVA
+176 TNSAFTNSAA
-187 ERSEQNLDAVS
+187 ERSEQNLDAAT
-198 QNSTLTNSVA
+198 QNSA
-208 ERSEQNLDAVSQNS
+208 
-222 TLENS
+222 LESS
-227 AEKSPY
+227 AEKGPY

-249 GEPALSYVA
+249 GEPPLSYVA

-287 RSELYADVAR
+287 RSGLYADVAR
-297 ESFGEHKA
+297 EGFGEHRA

-342 RRQGQSGIEEKRC
+342 RRQGQSGIEEKRS
-355 REK
+355 RKK

>member
-28 AYMNEEALSLT
+28 AYMNEEALNLT
-39 LQTGYAHYF
+39 LSTGYAHYF

-63 HVQLVK
+63 HVQLVRE
-69 SAFLDC
+69 AFLDC

-105 LQKHGENVG
+105 LQKGGENFD
-114 SSSARGAINFAEH
+114 SSSACGTENFAEY
-127 GSAASLAQKNSANSR
+127 GSATTLAQKNSANSR
-142 AGQNF
+142 AEQNS
-147 ASCDGSADYA
+147 ASCNGLQNLTPKNSTDSCGK
-157 PQNSTTYC
+157 QNSV
-165 SNQSSTMQSPA
+165 MQSPA
-176 AANSTLTNSVA
+176 ATNSVFTNSAA
-187 ERSEQNLDAVS
+187 ERSEQNLDAAA
-198 QNSTLTNSVA
+198 QNSA
-208 ERSEQNLDAVSQNS
+208 
-222 TLENS
+222 LESS
-227 AEKSPY
+227 AEKNPY

-287 RSELYADVAR
+287 RSELYVDVAR
-297 ESFGEHKA
+297 EGFGEHRA

-342 RRQGQSGIEEKRC
+342 RRQGQSGIEEKRR
-355 REK
+355 REKS

>member
-55 WKKGESSG
+55 WKKGEESG

-105 LQKHGENVG
+105 LQKDDENFE
-114 SSSARGAINFAEH
+114 SLNACGAINFAEH
-127 GSAASLAQKNSANSR
+127 GSVTSLVQKNSANSR
-142 AGQNF
+142 TEQNS
-147 ASCDGSADYA
+147 ASCDGLQNLTLKNSTDSCGK
-157 PQNSTTYC
+157 QNSV
-165 SNQSSTMQSPA
+165 MQSPSA
-176 AANSTLTNSVA
+176 TNYA
-187 ERSEQNLDAVS
+187 TERSEQNLDAAS
-198 QNSTLTNSVA
+198 QNYA
-208 ERSEQNLDAVSQNS
+208 
-222 TLENS
+222 LENS

-249 GEPALSYVA
+249 GESELSYVA

-273 EEACEFALACKDLS
+273 EEACEFTLACKDLS

-297 ESFGEHKA
+297 EGFGEHRA

-342 RRQGQSGIEEKRC
+342 RRQGQSGIEEKRR

>member
-28 AYMNEEALSLT
+28 AYMNEEALNLT
-39 LQTGYAHYF
+39 LSTGYAHYF

-63 HVQLVK
+63 HIQLLK

-75 DNDALLLKVEQC
+75 DNDALLLKVEQRS
-87 GGSACHTG
+87 GSACHTG
-95 SRSCFFKEIS
+95 VRSCFFKEIS
-105 LQKHGENVG
+105 LQKCGENVG
-114 SSSARGAINFAEH
+114 SSSVCGA
-127 GSAASLAQKNSANSR
+127 KNSAI
-142 AGQNF
+142 QNF
-147 ASCDGSADYA
+147 TAVNSA
-157 PQNSTTYC
+157 
-165 SNQSSTMQSPA
+165 
-176 AANSTLTNSVA
+176 V
-187 ERSEQNLDAVS
+187 ERS
-198 QNSTLTNSVA
+198 T
-208 ERSEQNLDAVSQNS
+208 QNLDAVSQNS

-227 AEKSPY
+227 AEKSTY

-249 GEPALSYVA
+249 GESALSYVA

-273 EEACEFALACKDLS
+273 EEACEFTLACKDLS

-297 ESFGEHKA
+297 ESFGEHRA

-342 RRQGQSGIEEKRC
+342 RRQGKSGIEEKRR
-355 REK
+355 REKS

>member
-14 AIVQDAGDGAVLML
+14 AIVQDAGDGVVLML

-63 HVQLVK
+63 HVQLVRE
-69 SAFLDC
+69 AFLDC
-75 DNDALLLKVEQC
+75 DNDTMLLKVEQC
-87 GGSACHTG
+87 GRSACHTG
-95 SRSCFFKEIS
+95 ARSCFFKEIS
-105 LQKHGENVG
+105 LQKDGENVKNL
-114 SSSARGAINFAEH
+114 GACSTE
-127 GSAASLAQKNSANSR
+127 NSVM
-142 AGQNF
+142 QNF
-147 ASCDGSADYA
+147 
-157 PQNSTTYC
+157 T
-165 SNQSSTMQSPA
+165 
-176 AANSTLTNSVA
+176 AANSTLTNSAA
-187 ERSEQNLDAVS
+187 ERSTQNLDAVS
-198 QNSTLTNSVA
+198 QNSTLK
-208 ERSEQNLDAVSQNS
+208 
-222 TLENS
+222 NS

-249 GEPALSYVA
+249 GESALSYVA

-297 ESFGEHKA
+297 EGFGEHRA

-342 RRQGQSGIEEKRC
+342 RRQGQSGIEEKRS

>member
-39 LQTGYAHYF
+39 LRTGYAHYF

-63 HVQLVK
+63 HVQLVRE
-69 SAFLDC
+69 AFLDC
-75 DNDALLLKVEQC
+75 DNDTLLLKVEQC

-95 SRSCFFKEIS
+95 ARSCFFKEIS
-105 LQKHGENVG
+105 LQKGGENFEN
-114 SSSARGAINFAEH
+114 SDACST
-127 GSAASLAQKNSANSR
+127 KNSANKNLASFR
-142 AGQNF
+142 AE
-147 ASCDGSADYA
+147 
-157 PQNSTTYC
+157 QNSTTC
-165 SNQSSTMQSPA
+165 DGSQNLTLQNSTAICGKPSST
-176 AANSTLTNSVA
+176 AANSSV
-187 ERSEQNLDAVS
+187 ERSTQNLDA
-198 QNSTLTNSVA
+198 T
-208 ERSEQNLDAVSQNS
+208 SQNS

-233 GILDEIYHV
+233 RILDEIYHV

-249 GEPALSYVA
+249 GESALSYVA
-258 SLYAKGENAYLKKIA
+258 SLYSKGENAYLKKIA

-297 ESFGEHKA
+297 EGFGEHRV

-342 RRQGQSGIEEKRC
+342 RRQGQSGIEEKRS
-355 REK
+355 REKS